1 MRRVVCMEEERR
13 RENGSA
19 SEMKRVN
26 KDSTCAI
33 IREAATG
40 DGEEGRR
47 RTSHDVAQVRR
58 SGEEREGNGRLAAA
72 GGGANGVR

>member
-1 MRRVVCMEEERR
+1 MEEERR

-26 KDSTCAI
+26 KESTCA
-33 IREAATG
+33 IREAATS